1 MQRILAIARL
11 TWKSAFR
18 YRLFWVMAALLVAA
32 VAGLPLVLKD
42 DGTAEGLTQILLTYT
57 LSAITVLLGI
67 ATLWLS
73 CGTLARDIED
83 CQIQVVCTKPI
94 ARWQIWLGKFAGILA
109 LNALLLALSGAAVY
123 MLLQWRSQR
132 LPAEQQA
139 KLRSEIF
146 VARAAAR
153 ERPVDINAI
162 AKQMAAQ
169 WLRNWQTNHPS
180 ESFTNEEEI
189 RQVSSQILAQVR
201 SDVEEVPS
209 QRARMWQID
218 LGSLPARARA
228 QPMQLRVKFNVADP
242 RAAYLD
248 PEKTYHLLWRIGAT
262 NSPAPQN
269 LDEYL
274 PANSFQE
281 VDIPALLDANGLL
294 TVICF
299 NLTADSLFFPMEDGF
314 EVLYR
319 ESTFGVNF
327 ARGLA
332 VILCWLA
339 LLSAIGLASASFLSF
354 PVAAFCSLAVLL
366 VGLSSGVLSDVKEQK
381 SIFGYSQEKPG
392 LPRKIIDSMTVPVF
406 SAVLKV
412 VSLVQSFSPVDDLST
427 GHSITWGQLA
437 RAAGQIVLLMG
448 GIFAVAG
455 VLLFNRRELAAVQ
468 PNS

>member
-189 RQVSSQILAQVR
+189 RQVSSQYDTAA
-201 SDVEEVPS
+201 SDS
-209 QRARMWQID
+209 
-218 LGSLPARARA
+218 
-228 QPMQLRVKFNVADP
+228 
-242 RAAYLD
+242 
-248 PEKTYHLLWRIGAT
+248 
-262 NSPAPQN
+262 
-269 LDEYL
+269 
-274 PANSFQE
+274 
-281 VDIPALLDANGLL
+281 
-294 TVICF
+294 
-299 NLTADSLFFPMEDGF
+299 
-314 EVLYR
+314 
-319 ESTFGVNF
+319 
-327 ARGLA
+327 
-332 VILCWLA
+332 
-339 LLSAIGLASASFLSF
+339 
-354 PVAAFCSLAVLL
+354 
-366 VGLSSGVLSDVKEQK
+366 
-381 SIFGYSQEKPG
+381 
-392 LPRKIIDSMTVPVF
+392 
-406 SAVLKV
+406 
-412 VSLVQSFSPVDDLST
+412 
-427 GHSITWGQLA
+427 
-437 RAAGQIVLLMG
+437 
-448 GIFAVAG
+448 
-455 VLLFNRRELAAVQ
+455 
-468 PNS
+468 